1 MVFNYPFTVLFLK
14 MKIINRTFILILLSF
29 CDCFQY
35 HLLIQLHPLAHL
47 SFISRRRYLHD
58 ELLLFRISGIVHQ
71 LPQDMG
77 SRLRSN
83 VHIMSE
89 GVAIGGGT
97 WKRVWLTR
105 FIYFESEGIIHMQ
118 IYNIVT
124 TQDLH
129 IYTFKQMI
137 VLEEQENCNE
147 LLIHW

>member
-1 MVFNYPFTVLFLK
+1 
-14 MKIINRTFILILLSF
+14 
-29 CDCFQY
+29 
-35 HLLIQLHPLAHL
+35 
-47 SFISRRRYLHD
+47 
-58 ELLLFRISGIVHQ
+58 
-71 LPQDMG
+71 MG